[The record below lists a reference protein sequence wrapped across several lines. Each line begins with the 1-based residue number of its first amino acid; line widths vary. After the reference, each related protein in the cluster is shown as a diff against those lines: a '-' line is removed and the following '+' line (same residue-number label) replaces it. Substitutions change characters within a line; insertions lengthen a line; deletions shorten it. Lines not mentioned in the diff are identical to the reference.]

1 MKILKLFYSLST
13 FLKATRHLRQIL
25 RRGMEVCAPV
35 GKDKM
40 ACLNVDEGLG
50 VTGCFGTLQIVDSIH
65 RVVMDEEKLAIVID
79 SSIFSN
85 HD

>member
-1 MKILKLFYSLST
+1 M
-13 FLKATRHLRQIL
+13 
-25 RRGMEVCAPV
+25 CAPV

-79 SSIFSN
+79 SSISSN